1 MNRLIVILVIFGL
14 IAWHI
19 PVLGAEEMPRFD
31 KEAFI
36 ASAESTRTLELA
48 MVDCIAMAL
57 KNNSEINVKRISPQ
71 IEDANVMIKRAA
83 FEPDLSFDFTMEDNT
98 ELSPSTLAGTNTSK
112 TRTGKFNFGYD
123 QKLVT
128 GTQLS
133 IDFYNTR
140 TRSNSR
146 IQSMNPQFDSQAEIT
161 VTQPLLKGFGLVVNK
176 ADFLIAKN
184 NKLKSKQEFAQEVMN
199 VLTDVKKSYYDL
211 QYSQEQYR
219 TAKDTLKR
227 VEGLHE
233 INKEKQAKGL
243 ASNVDL
249 LESEAELA
257 RANQALLAQEA
268 TMKLAED
275 NLKLITNL
283 VDDPEL
289 WNADIMLLDE
299 LSYKKEEV
307 RLSDTIKKAF
317 DYRPDYEAAKI
328 DLKNKEISVVFNKNG
343 MLPIVD
349 LTGSYGLNGLGK
361 NYEKDLGH
369 IGGGKY
375 PDWVVGVKVSMPLGS
390 DEEKG
395 RYEKSKLEK
404 AQALINFKRLEQK
417 IILEV
422 RDAVRN
428 VKIRYRVLEA
438 SSIAKEA
445 EGKNYEA
452 QETRFSAGLVST
464 LDILTY
470 QERLSKADAN
480 YIKSVIDY
488 NISLIELARA
498 EGVTLVN
505 DNIRIE

>member
-1 MNRLIVILVIFGL
+1 
-14 IAWHI
+14 
-19 PVLGAEEMPRFD
+19 
-31 KEAFI
+31 
-36 ASAESTRTLELA
+36 
-48 MVDCIAMAL
+48 
-57 KNNSEINVKRISPQ
+57 
-71 IEDANVMIKRAA
+71 
-83 FEPDLSFDFTMEDNT
+83 
-98 ELSPSTLAGTNTSK
+98 
-112 TRTGKFNFGYD
+112 
-123 QKLVT
+123 
-128 GTQLS
+128 
-133 IDFYNTR
+133 
-140 TRSNSR
+140 
-146 IQSMNPQFDSQAEIT
+146 
-161 VTQPLLKGFGLVVNK
+161 
-176 ADFLIAKN
+176 
-184 NKLKSKQEFAQEVMN
+184 
-199 VLTDVKKSYYDL
+199 
-211 QYSQEQYR
+211 
-219 TAKDTLKR
+219 
-227 VEGLHE
+227 
-233 INKEKQAKGL
+233 L

-375 PDWVVGVKVSMPLGS
+375 PDWVIGVKVSMPLGS

-470 QERLSKADAN
+470 QERLSKANAN

-488 NISLIELARA
+488 NISLIELART
-498 EGVTLVN
+498 EGVTLMN